1 MREVAVIGV
10 GVTKFGELWDKS
22 YRDLAIEAGLLAMK
36 DAKINSEEIDAMY
49 LGNMSA
55 GRLIEQEHVGALAA
69 DYAGLVTR
77 NVPSTRIEAADA
89 SGGLAFRQGYLAVA
103 SGAHDIVVVGGAE
116 KMTDANDMQV
126 VEALASSSDVEW
138 EAFFGGTLPALFAMM
153 ARRHMHEY
161 GTTRAQLAAIAV
173 KNHKHATMNPS
184 AQFKNELKLDAVLKA
199 PMVADPLGMFDC
211 SPLSDGAAAVI
222 LCPLD
227 KAKKYTDKPVKVIGS
242 GQASDMFSLHDR
254 KSLTTIASTVAA
266 SKRAFEQA
274 HKKPSDIH
282 VAELHDSYSI
292 AELISIEDIGF
303 AKPGEAGKALEKGEF
318 SLGGRLPINTSGGLK
333 ARGHPLGATGVA
345 QVVEIAHQLRG
356 TAGER
361 QVKGAKVGLT
371 QNIGGTGGT
380 AVVHI
385 FEVA

>member
-1 MREVAVIGV
+1 MREVAVIGI

-22 YRDLAIEAGLLAMK
+22 YRELAIEAGLLAMK
-36 DAKINSEEIDAMY
+36 DAKISSEDIDAMY

-55 GRLIEQEHVGALAA
+55 GRLVEQEHVGALAA

-89 SGGLAFRQGYLAVA
+89 SGGLAFRHGYLAVA
-103 SGAHDIVVVGGAE
+103 SGMHDIVVVGGAE

-126 VEALASSSDVEW
+126 VETLASSSDVEW

-161 GTTRAQLAAIAV
+161 GTTKAQLASVAV
-173 KNHKHATMNPS
+173 KNHKHGMKNPN
-184 AQFKNELKLDAVLKA
+184 AQFRNEIKVDAVVKA
-199 PMVADPLGMFDC
+199 TMVADPLGLFDC

-242 GQASDMFSLHDR
+242 GQASDMLALHDR
-254 KSLTTIASTVAA
+254 KSLTSISSTVAA
-266 SKRAFEQA
+266 AKRAFEQA
-274 HKKPSDIH
+274 KKKPSDID
-282 VAELHDSYSI
+282 VAELHDSYTI
-292 AELISIEDIGF
+292 AEIISIEDLGF
-303 AKPGEAGKALEKGEF
+303 SKPGEAAKGVENGEF

-345 QVVEIAHQLRG
+345 QVVEIVHQLRG

-361 QVKGAKVGLT
+361 QVKDAKVGLT
-371 QNIGGTGGT
+371 HNLGGTGGT

-385 FEVA
+385 FERA